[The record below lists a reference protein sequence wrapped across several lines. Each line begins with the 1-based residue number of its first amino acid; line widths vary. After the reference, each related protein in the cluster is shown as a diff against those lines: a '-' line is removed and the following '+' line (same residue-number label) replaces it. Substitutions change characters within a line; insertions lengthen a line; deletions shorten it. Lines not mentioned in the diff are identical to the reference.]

1 VKTLHDIIRDRLL
14 VNVVATEQ
22 WPKADGSENIDKD
35 TMTDLQWGEDWL
47 KILDLMKNRMEM
59 GGYRYDPH
67 RNQRPG
73 QFDNVADAKRRL
85 DLHDKDGNM
94 EHLLDA
100 ANITILACLKK
111 AHKKFHFTSI
121 DDGVH
126 AEKIK

>member
-1 VKTLHDIIRDRLL
+1 VIT
-14 VNVVATEQ
+14 
-22 WPKADGSENIDKD
+22 SEHKGELQRCGMPHY
-35 TMTDLQWGEDWL
+35 TMEEMAAIQWGDDWQE
-47 KILDLMKNRMEM
+47 ILDLMKNRMIM
-59 GGYRYDPH
+59 GGYRYGPH

-85 DLHDKDGNM
+85 GLHDDDGNM

-111 AHKKFHFTSI
+111 AHKDFHFTPI

-126 AEKIK
+126 AKELK